1 MPLSITATSQKISC
15 DTDRTY
21 AIPEK
26 KKAILHSTCKYEK
39 WNFHGDKK
47 IKQNRQCQLPAE
59 SLPLVSVNYF
69 KLELEVMFFVPKSQN
84 CQDTSEHLLMRGK
97 LHFHL

>member
-1 MPLSITATSQKISC
+1 MTQIGLMLFQ
-15 DTDRTY
+15 
-21 AIPEK
+21 K